1 MEIVMFQRKAKL
13 KPAALGAGHISHM
26 GLVTFFKAAKEDFER
41 RGREDDAFILEMLED
56 HFRNNGSTS
65 YDNRIFG
72 L

>member
-1 MEIVMFQRKAKL
+1 MFQRNAKT

-41 RGREDDAFILEMLED
+41 RGKEDEAFILEMLEE

-65 YDNRIFG
+65 YSTRIFN